1 MGSTFDGAEILMG
14 LPLKGPRTRIKY
26 HQVALRFR
34 EGAFKMAFT
43 PGLTRSV
50 DIDGDRFLRG
60 ESLMGRGF

>member
-1 MGSTFDGAEILMG
+1 MGRDFDGGTLE
-14 LPLKGPRTRIKY
+14 GPRTRIKY

-50 DIDGDRFLRG
+50 DIDGDRF
-60 ESLMGRGF
+60 